1 MLRDELY
8 NLTPRIPRL
17 LGFSSWISKRF
28 SNYFRFFK
36 LIEFWQEHPSEFIFP
51 EKGQAILKE
60 LGFKFEVK
68 STAPHAFELFF
79 ETRSK
84 YKFQAENG
92 EVYMEVGGF
101 KFLLPFPHGIFELCE
116 VFQDECYGLFDV
128 EGKVVVDVGAFIG
141 CSPIYFAGKGAEKIV
156 AFEPNPD
163 IAEVARKNVQLNKL
177 GNRIQVR
184 PEALAANPGV
194 RPFLVNRFLP
204 GSSALRNEVKGTMQ
218 LHVNTVSI
226 SSITHELGHVDLLKM
241 DCEGAE
247 YEILVAAYYDGA
259 FTSIDQIAME
269 VHGSPEPIMSLLR
282 QAGFEIAKNTRVG
295 SAVELYPE
303 RFLLFAKKTMPELPA
318 AEHKNLNPKRISP
331 TC

>member
-28 SNYFRFFK
+28 SHHSRFFK
-36 LIEFWQEHPSEFIFP
+36 LLEFWQEHPGEFKFT

-68 STAPHAFELFF
+68 STPDVFELFF

-84 YKFQAENG
+84 YKFHGENG
-92 EVYMEVGGF
+92 EVYMEIGGF

-128 EGKVVVDVGAFIG
+128 KGKVVVDVGAFIG
-141 CSPIYFAGKGAEKIV
+141 DTAIYFAGKGAEKIV

-163 IAEVARKNVQLNKL
+163 IIEVARKNVQLNKL
-177 GNRIQVR
+177 GERIQVR
-184 PEALAANPGV
+184 NEAVAANRGV
-194 RPFLVNRFLP
+194 RTFMFKKFHP
-204 GSSALRNEVKGTMQ
+204 GGSALRCETKGTMQ
-218 LHVNTVSI
+218 LRVDTVPL
-226 SSITHELGHVDLLKM
+226 SSITHELGHVDLLKI

-247 YEILVAAYYDGA
+247 YEILPAAYDEGA
-259 FTSIDQIAME
+259 LTSIDKIAME
-269 VHGSPEPIMSLLR
+269 VHGSLKPIASVLR
-282 QAGFEIAKNTRVG
+282 QAGFEIAKSARAR
-295 SAVELYPE
+295 SAVELAPE
-303 RFLLFAKKTMPELPA
+303 RFLLFAKKP
-318 AEHKNLNPKRISP
+318 
-331 TC
+331 C